1 LIVNFDC
8 SLFCRVLNATIATV
22 GLLEYRK
29 VVAEAD
35 IIAMALTG
43 EFLESQVIPTECL
56 RLFVGVRDHLE
67 VSLVVNTQLVVVF
80 DARWEL
86 HAVGDV
92 IELHIVFI
100 EVRGILGD
108 VHIVR
113 AVEDLD
119 EFVSIGSLVNNPNLT
134 NLINAIRS
142 SVHAVRNV

>member
-1 LIVNFDC
+1 M
-8 SLFCRVLNATIATV
+8 S
-22 GLLEYRK
+22 
-29 VVAEAD
+29 
-35 IIAMALTG
+35 
-43 EFLESQVIPTECL
+43 
-56 RLFVGVRDHLE
+56 VRDQFE

-119 EFVSIGSLVNNPNLT
+119 EFVSIGSLVNNPNLA